1 MVIGLAALAVLG
13 SFVER
18 AAMNATQQP
27 CVSGC
32 TCQAA
37 ESTAGIADRAAPVGV
52 EESLGVDGNPLP
64 ETDFA
69 ALNQKLEPQAETV
82 TEPALVSLVSL
93 GEFKIYHYAPT
104 GSRTASGT
112 VPEVGRTIA
121 VDPSV
126 IPLGSVVVIDGHEYR
141 AEDTG
146 GAIKGHVIDVF
157 VTDAAIARQMGVRY
171 AEVSVYRP

>member
-52 EESLGVDGNPLP
+52 EESLGADGNPLP
-64 ETDFA
+64 ETSLA
-69 ALNQKLEPQAETV
+69 ALNQKIEPQAETV
-82 TEPALVSLVSL
+82 TEPALVSL

-121 VDPSV
+121 VDPDV

-146 GAIKGHVIDVF
+146 GAIKGQVIDVF

-171 AEVSVYRP
+171 AEVFIKP